1 RPCHLSRQ
9 PSPAVPPAPLVRRHL
24 VCRPGRAAPA
34 RLSDRDRG
42 CTPPVRSKS
51 PERVLERVSW
61 PPLST
66 KFLRDRD
73 ARPASAGPSPAI
85 AAANAHARSWQR
97 LLRFPGDRQVA
108 DIFPPGD
115 GLAARIACSGCAITG
130 QAQLLMVA
138 RPGSPSSPA
147 ESAALSSSY

>member
-1 RPCHLSRQ
+1 HRIERGEYWRRCRPCLPSRRGRPAHPCLPCRLYRLYLPCRPCHLSRQ

-24 VCRPGRAAPA
+24 ACRPGRAAPA

-85 AAANAHARSWQR
+85 AAANVHARSRQR

-108 DIFPPGD
+108 DIFPP
-115 GLAARIACSGCAITG
+115 
-130 QAQLLMVA
+130 
-138 RPGSPSSPA
+138 
-147 ESAALSSSY
+147 